1 MKKSA
6 RLTSGLVIGAWIAV
20 SLSGCLSNDQRVSN
34 SNTSDDE
41 SIALL
46 QTRLKD
52 SGKVGRIV
60 DKLDQALRPVT
71 DVLADVEKILKAGEK
86 EILRDKVNEL
96 ERLSFRKVQK
106 ELNALKRG
114 LVDRDGDGSWA
125 ISKEV
130 KWPITRGAEVA
141 LSSAC
146 ARTQLTLRGA
156 SEKNGTEFV
165 ELLLADCMLPQETPL
180 IRAYISQKM
189 EVDAELNIGD
199 LEMLLKPGMTKGNCS
214 IQSADGIGV
223 QLECAPFSEKT
234 GNLVFDFEKV
244 SVIDT
249 AAGEIMDFALTISEV
264 RDGETKALARAT
276 LVKSIGQKTNVKV
289 KRL

>member
-6 RLTSGLVIGAWIAV
+6 KHTSGLVLGAWVAL
-20 SLSGCLSNDQRVSN
+20 SLSGCLSNDQRTSN

-46 QTRLKD
+46 QSRLKD
-52 SGKVGRIV
+52 SAKVSRIV

-71 DVLADVEKILKAGEK
+71 NVLADVEKILKAGEK
-86 EILRDKVNEL
+86 ELLREKLNEI

-114 LVDRDGDGSWA
+114 LVDKDGDGAWA
-125 ISKEV
+125 VSKEV
-130 KWPITRGAEVA
+130 KWPFTRGAEVA
-141 LSSAC
+141 LTSAC
-146 ARTQLTLRGA
+146 AQSQLTLKGA
-156 SEKNGTEFV
+156 SEKNGAEFV

-180 IRAYISQKM
+180 IRAYVSQKM
-189 EVDAELNIGD
+189 EVDAELNLGD
-199 LEMLLKPGMTKGNCS
+199 LEMLLKPGVSKGNCS

-223 QLECAPFSEKT
+223 QLECSPFSEKT
-234 GNLVFDFEKV
+234 GNLVFDFEKI
-244 SVIDT
+244 SVIDS
-249 AAGEIMDFALTISEV
+249 AAGEIMDFALTVSEI
-264 RDGETKALARAT
+264 RDGETKPLARAT
-276 LVKSIGQKTNVKV
+276 LVKGIGQKTKVNV